1 MTPCIQIGDIRLG
14 GKEPLVLIAGPCVI
28 ESLEVALEIARG
40 LQRICAD
47 LKLPLVYK
55 SSFDKANRSSVD
67 SYRGPGLQQGLE
79 MLREVKAQTRLPV
92 LTDVHEPAQAALA
105 AEVADVL
112 QVPALLCRQTDL
124 LLAVGETM
132 KPVNIKKGQFMA
144 PADMRGPVEKVRATG
159 NAQVM
164 VTERGFAF
172 GYNRLVVDMAGLA
185 VMRELGCP
193 LVFDATHSVQLP
205 AALGSA
211 SGGERELA
219 PALARA
225 AVGVGIDALF
235 LEVHPRPEEAK
246 CDGPNMLP
254 LDVLPAVLEPILAIH
269 SIVRGL

>member
-1 MTPCIQIGDIRLG
+1 VTPCIQIGDIRLG